1 MYEAIKREKQLK
13 KWKRVW
19 KLELIE
25 NKNPGWIDLF
35 DEIT

>member
-1 MYEAIKREKQLK
+1 MTGHLKKQLK

-25 NKNPGWIDLF
+25 ENNPNLNDFYI
-35 DEIT
+35 EIV